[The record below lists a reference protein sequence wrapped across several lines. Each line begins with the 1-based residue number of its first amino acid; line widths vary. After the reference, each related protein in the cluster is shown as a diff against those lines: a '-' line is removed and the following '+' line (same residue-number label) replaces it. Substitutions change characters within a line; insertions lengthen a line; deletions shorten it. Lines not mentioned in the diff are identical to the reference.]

1 MGHSAIYPSD
11 VWETDVAP
19 VINLRPNPRTVLRPP
34 IREMAVR
41 SVVAKA
47 QANATKVACSII
59 SKDKKTPER
68 KMGGLS
74 LPDVVREL
82 LKERNILR
90 WNADEG
96 VYEVIHGENFE
107 TRFNELRKV
116 RNKSKPSG
124 VERPFSR
131 MYNFFVLESGDK
143 WARTGTKFRPRNSKG
158 LPSPGA
164 LVRSSREVRRGH
176 TPAHE
181 QIRAERAEAINAALS
196 IEAVAAPKT
205 PEQSS
210 DENNSDEEESS
221 APAETITE
229 QTHGET
235 CGGSE
240 ESEPCSPAAEEFFLP
255 EAEEAEAEE
264 CVAFEGF
271 VREASPAPVPAE
283 TSYYSSSSDFAHPM
297 LNAAPSQEGEPPVL
311 EEEPAVAFTSEMDV
325 DSILRPEELPLSEET
340 SIADCE
346 NRRCVSATDVCDPS
360 KFYCLH
366 VRGVVDCEE
375 DCDARSVCD
384 VSSPDASC
392 QSSPEGALSICGEFG
407 GSPLDIGAPAL
418 DHSTAVATAAAM
430 MMVDGCDGML
440 ITSLDAP
447 LCW

>member
-1 MGHSAIYPSD
+1 MSKRLRGGQSAIYPAD
-11 VWETDVAP
+11 VWETDVATP
-19 VINLRPNPRTVLRPP
+19 VPNLRQSTRTVPRPP

-59 SKDKKTPER
+59 SKDKKIPER

-158 LPSPGA
+158 YPTPGA
-164 LVRSSREVRRGH
+164 GARPTKEVRRVSSSSQDDQRTEREASV
-176 TPAHE
+176 TPAV
-181 QIRAERAEAINAALS
+181 ASAAAFS
-196 IEAVAAPKT
+196 P
-205 PEQSS
+205 
-210 DENNSDEEESS
+210 EESDDES
-221 APAETITE
+221 DSEEAGTIAESITE

-240 ESEPCSPAAEEFFLP
+240 VSEPNSPAAEEFFLS
-255 EAEEAEAEE
+255 ETEVAESEE
-264 CVAFEGF
+264 VCESNFQGFSGETPGSAVVA
-271 VREASPAPVPAE
+271 AE
-283 TSYYSSSSDFAHPM
+283 TNYYSPTTDFTHPILDCTGNTGNTEIVVETPVEYASD
-297 LNAAPSQEGEPPVL
+297 
-311 EEEPAVAFTSEMDV
+311 MDV
-325 DSILRPEELPLSEET
+325 DSILRPEGEGGRRGSEL
-340 SIADCE
+340 
-346 NRRCVSATDVCDPS
+346 SAAAMDSS
-360 KFYCLH
+360 KFLCLKM
-366 VRGVVDCEE
+366 RGNAND
-375 DCDARSVCD
+375 DDALSVCD

-392 QSSPEGALSICGEFG
+392 QSSPEGALSLCGEFG

-418 DHSTAVATAAAM
+418 DHAAAACAM
-430 MMVDGCDGML
+430 MMGDACDGIL
-440 ITSLDAP
+440 IAGLDAP
-447 LCW
+447 MCW

>member
-1 MGHSAIYPSD
+1 MREVSWTSHSS
-11 VWETDVAP
+11 TF
-19 VINLRPNPRTVLRPP
+19 
-34 IREMAVR
+34 
-41 SVVAKA
+41 A
-47 QANATKVACSII
+47 Q
-59 SKDKKTPER
+59 
-68 KMGGLS
+68 
-74 LPDVVREL
+74 
-82 LKERNILR
+82 
-90 WNADEG
+90 
-96 VYEVIHGENFE
+96 
-107 TRFNELRKV
+107 
-116 RNKSKPSG
+116 
-124 VERPFSR
+124 
-131 MYNFFVLESGDK
+131 
-143 WARTGTKFRPRNSKG
+143 
-158 LPSPGA
+158 
-164 LVRSSREVRRGH
+164 VRRGH

-181 QIRAERAEAINAALS
+181 QNRAERAEAINAALS
-196 IEAVAAPKT
+196 VEVVAPLKT

-210 DENNSDEEESS
+210 AENSDDEESS

-229 QTHGET
+229 LTHGET

-264 CVAFEGF
+264 CVASFEGF

-283 TSYYSSSSDFAHPM
+283 TNYYASASDFAHPM
-297 LNAAPSQEGEPPVL
+297 LNAAPSQDGEPPVL
-311 EEEPAVAFTSEMDV
+311 EEEPAATFASEMDV
-325 DSILRPEELPLSEET
+325 DSILRPEEPPLPEE
-340 SIADCE
+340 IADCG

-360 KFYCLH
+360 KFYCLR
-366 VRGVVDCEE
+366 VRGVVNCEE

-418 DHSTAVATAAAM
+418 DHTTAVATAAAM

>member
-1 MGHSAIYPSD
+1 MFTYK
-11 VWETDVAP
+11 TF
-19 VINLRPNPRTVLRPP
+19 
-34 IREMAVR
+34 
-41 SVVAKA
+41 A
-47 QANATKVACSII
+47 Q
-59 SKDKKTPER
+59 
-68 KMGGLS
+68 
-74 LPDVVREL
+74 
-82 LKERNILR
+82 
-90 WNADEG
+90 
-96 VYEVIHGENFE
+96 
-107 TRFNELRKV
+107 
-116 RNKSKPSG
+116 
-124 VERPFSR
+124 
-131 MYNFFVLESGDK
+131 
-143 WARTGTKFRPRNSKG
+143 
-158 LPSPGA
+158 
-164 LVRSSREVRRGH
+164 VRRGH

-181 QIRAERAEAINAALS
+181 QSRAERAEAISAALS
-196 IEAVAAPKT
+196 VEVVAAPKT

-210 DENNSDEEESS
+210 DENNSDEEESN

-264 CVAFEGF
+264 SVASFEGF

-283 TSYYSSSSDFAHPM
+283 TSYYSSSADFAHPL
-297 LNAAPSQEGEPPVL
+297 LNAAPSQDGEPPVL
-311 EEEPAVAFTSEMDV
+311 EEEPAVTFTSEMDV

-340 SIADCE
+340 SIADSE

-360 KFYCLH
+360 KFYCLR

-418 DHSTAVATAAAM
+418 DHTTAVATAAAM

-440 ITSLDAP
+440 ISSLDAP